1 MNGFF
6 DVGQIMKSVSHEEE
20 LLDFEFYVVGER
32 KSVQL
37 EASQW
42 RDLEE
47 GNQNKGLFRLRALT
61 EILSNGWHSWC
72 MVLSYDVIT

>member
-37 EASQW
+37 EASQ
-42 RDLEE
+42 
-47 GNQNKGLFRLRALT
+47 
-61 EILSNGWHSWC
+61 
-72 MVLSYDVIT
+72 